1 MPSYFCIERQSK
13 GYQFS
18 PQLSIGQPFS
28 EVKSLS
34 TKITSTTII
43 FTPTNHKHQKKKTF
57 HILISYVGLTLKYN
71 SQKKNSNVTE
81 DLIIKKNT
89 YQQISINSPIVH
101 ITKKKF

>member
-43 FTPTNHKHQKKKTF
+43 FTPTNHKHQKKKKTF
-57 HILISYVGLTLKYN
+57 HILISYEGLTLKYN
-71 SQKKNSNVTE
+71 SQKNKNSNVNE
-81 DLIIKKNT
+81 DLIIEKKHT
-89 YQQISINSPIVH
+89 H
-101 ITKKKF
+101 TKKYALILQ